1 MKIENHRT
9 LTCKLYLVTQ
19 AGENLAE
26 IIYLIFMG
34 SYFKQQLSSLQ
45 AQCFLRF
52 SLAEWFS
59 FQYM

>member
-26 IIYLIFMG
+26 IIDLIFMG

-45 AQCFLRF
+45 AQ
-52 SLAEWFS
+52 
-59 FQYM
+59 